1 MSRDA
6 SKERI
11 PQTRLP
17 EDWAPTE
24 ADRELL
30 YQDYRRTGIS
40 TGSED
45 PRLVSVVVAFMER
58 ARRPALGDTR
68 PADCSVA
75 EVTAEADQRDRRA
88 RNIRAS

>member
-6 SKERI
+6 RKERI

-17 EDWAPTE
+17 EDWAPRE

-30 YQDYRRTGIS
+30 YQDYCRSGI
-40 TGSED
+40 TPGSED
-45 PRLVSVVVAFMER
+45 ALLVSLVVAFMGR
-58 ARRPALGDTR
+58 ARRPALGDAGPT
-68 PADCSVA
+68 DCSVG
-75 EVTAEADQRDRRA
+75 EVTAEADQRDQRA